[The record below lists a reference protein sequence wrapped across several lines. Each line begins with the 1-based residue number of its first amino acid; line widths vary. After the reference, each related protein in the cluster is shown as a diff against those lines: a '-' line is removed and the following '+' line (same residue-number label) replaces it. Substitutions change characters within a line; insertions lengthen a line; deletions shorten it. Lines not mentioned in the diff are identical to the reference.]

1 MKIDIYYILSFI
13 IISITCCQLV
23 PYINC
28 EETHILLKK
37 HFLRKKNARRG
48 NDLFYVESDGFA
60 MLHRRLPNGTI
71 AEVEDEATPPQQDE
85 IVTTT
90 CIHVKHADDSF
101 EDVQDVPYLIPII
114 NNTVNR
120 FFHYMVDTGSIWK
133 PKYPLCNDEKY
144 IPKHRWSLKTILLS
158 LVKENLKD
166 ASFRKQVNIS
176 RIEYALKKVLPS
188 YIKAV
193 QNETRKNASLSKDY
207 ARVRKYKHVYV
218 ENGEDEVTKI
228 QQLIIERLKQRE
240 LYHRKHQNSTY
251 FKYYGQ
257 FMNQAINNAEFNPK
271 VYNAVN
277 DATVSTNA
285 RNNMTRESFINDYI
299 EPIVENTTKVERK
312 RQKLEGEI
320 DKTKID
326 MVITK
331 GIIRHDKRLIEQ
343 VKYVKIPKQNQMFQ
357 NLLKEN
363 QIKSKKI
370 DFENVLN

>member
-1 MKIDIYYILSFI
+1 MVY
-13 IISITCCQLV
+13 
-23 PYINC
+23 
-28 EETHILLKK
+28 
-37 HFLRKKNARRG
+37 
-48 NDLFYVESDGFA
+48 DL
-60 MLHRRLPNGTI
+60 H
-71 AEVEDEATPPQQDE
+71 
-85 IVTTT
+85 
-90 CIHVKHADDSF
+90 
-101 EDVQDVPYLIPII
+101 
-114 NNTVNR
+114 
-120 FFHYMVDTGSIWK
+120 
-133 PKYPLCNDEKY
+133 
-144 IPKHRWSLKTILLS
+144 
-158 LVKENLKD
+158 

-193 QNETRKNASLSKDY
+193 QNETRKNASLSKDH

-312 RQKLEGEI
+312 QYESDSAARYQILLLRSTGL
-320 DKTKID
+320 
-326 MVITK
+326 
-331 GIIRHDKRLIEQ
+331 RLSLTGN
-343 VKYVKIPKQNQMFQ
+343 IPGF
-357 NLLKEN
+357 
-363 QIKSKKI
+363 IY
-370 DFENVLN
+370 